1 MEIGISTIV
10 FGCRDIGYAE
20 DCVHI
25 ISALKKLNAI
35 GYKSIEINTS
45 SLPHPFWTKNKDMK
59 RIAELI
65 DSLDLK
71 IISIHIGNAPGDIGS
86 QDAKVRQEAI
96 QWIEKSI
103 EFCQIL
109 KPQYAGIHHGGYSE
123 NLSDDKI
130 RDSVKRYIAE
140 STGRIARFARK
151 RGTSLLLET
160 DLFRIKEVNQILDSV
175 LEENV
180 GILVDVGHCW
190 HRAREEPSEVIREA
204 ANRLFLLHINDNNGK
219 EDDHLIPGEGA
230 INWGNILKALEKV
243 SYKGIFMMECFN
255 SRITKDNNAIARLAK
270 KASEKLLG
278 RQIISD

>member
-1 MEIGISTIV
+1 MEIGI
-10 FGCRDIGYAE
+10 
-20 DCVHI
+20 
-25 ISALKKLNAI
+25 
-35 GYKSIEINTS
+35 
-45 SLPHPFWTKNKDMK
+45 
-59 RIAELI
+59 
-65 DSLDLK
+65 
-71 IISIHIGNAPGDIGS
+71 
-86 QDAKVRQEAI
+86 
-96 QWIEKSI
+96 
-103 EFCQIL
+103 
-109 KPQYAGIHHGGYSE
+109 
-123 NLSDDKI
+123 
-130 RDSVKRYIAE
+130 
-140 STGRIARFARK
+140 
-151 RGTSLLLET
+151 SLLLET